1 MRNRKKIYRSDLPDG
16 YSCPLCPDHYDAE
29 FYWNHVL
36 DTYVCEGCE
45 WEISYMLSQEEG
57 AEGFLRNDRE
67 CTFDWLRDQL
77 ENLSGKELSELRK
90 IYNEQEGI
98 LDEAVFIHVNGEK
111 E

>member
-1 MRNRKKIYRSDLPDG
+1 MRNSKKVYRNELPDG

-45 WEISYMLSQEEG
+45 WEISYVLSQEEDD
-57 AEGFLRNDRE
+57 EGFLRND
-67 CTFDWLRDQL
+67 CDLTFDWMRDQL
-77 ENLSGKELSELRK
+77 ENLAGKKLSELRK
-90 IYNEQEGI
+90 IFKEQESI
-98 LDEAVFIHVNGEK
+98 LVEAVFIHVNGEK